1 MKRLFRIFQEKM
13 KKMIVY
19 VQELKLAEAASYAI
33 HR

>member
-13 KKMIVY
+13 KKMV
-19 VQELKLAEAASYAI
+19 VHVKELKLAEAASYAI